1 MRWTRGIVLELNSKL
16 PVLVFVRLGSTCTFT
31 GVAAAAAAEK
41 CLANEDTMS
50 LVTGGLAADDD
61 DDDDVAVVEGII
73 DTRAA

>member
-16 PVLVFVRLGSTCTFT
+16 PVLVFVRLGSTWTFT
-31 GVAAAAAAEK
+31 GVAAAAEK